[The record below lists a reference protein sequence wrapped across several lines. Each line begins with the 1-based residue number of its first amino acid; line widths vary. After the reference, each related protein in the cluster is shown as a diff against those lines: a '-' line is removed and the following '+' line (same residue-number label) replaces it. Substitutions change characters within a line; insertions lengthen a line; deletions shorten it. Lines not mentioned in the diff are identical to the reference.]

1 MRNSINPKSPFL
13 QHSTKLRFLRQRMII
28 LIRHLIYFSRVKS
41 IKAMLWENRESKF
54 NDWGDYLGFFFK
66 YQKLT
71 TQLNWI
77 ELNWI
82 PAIAIVKKKAEDLL
96 QECQAAYWCRWTS
109 PRRRHH
115 HQKNHN
121 HHHQRQRNRHVSRI
135 PTRRPPSTWSEKRIG
150 HINPKCIS
158 RANPTLRRKR
168 DSLGSN
174 RYIERER
181 ERERER
187 RIWSFL
193 RGVVSEK
200 VRETRLF

>member
-77 ELNWI
+77 ELNTCNCNCEEEGWGS
-82 PAIAIVKKKAEDLL
+82 
-96 QECQAAYWCRWTS
+96 S
-109 PRRRHH
+109 PRMSSSVLMSMDKSSPPPPPPKKSQSSSSTAEKPPRVQNSDPSSAINMIRE
-115 HQKNHN
+115 KN
-121 HHHQRQRNRHVSRI
+121 RSYK
-135 PTRRPPSTWSEKRIG
+135 P
-150 HINPKCIS
+150 
-158 RANPTLRRKR
+158 
-168 DSLGSN
+168 
-174 RYIERER
+174 
-181 ERERER
+181 
-187 RIWSFL
+187 
-193 RGVVSEK
+193 
-200 VRETRLF
+200 

>member
-77 ELNWI
+77 EY
-82 PAIAIVKKKAEDLL
+82 L
-96 QECQAAYWCRWTS
+96 QLQLW
-109 PRRRHH
+109 RRRLRIFS
-115 HQKNHN
+115 KNVK
-121 HHHQRQRNRHVSRI
+121 QRIDVDGQVLAAATTKKI
-135 PTRRPPSTWSEKRIG
+135 TIII
-150 HINPKCIS
+150 IN
-158 RANPTLRRKR
+158 
-168 DSLGSN
+168 G
-174 RYIERER
+174 
-181 ERERER
+181 
-187 RIWSFL
+187 
-193 RGVVSEK
+193 
-200 VRETRLF
+200 RETATCPEFRPVVRHQHDQRKESVI